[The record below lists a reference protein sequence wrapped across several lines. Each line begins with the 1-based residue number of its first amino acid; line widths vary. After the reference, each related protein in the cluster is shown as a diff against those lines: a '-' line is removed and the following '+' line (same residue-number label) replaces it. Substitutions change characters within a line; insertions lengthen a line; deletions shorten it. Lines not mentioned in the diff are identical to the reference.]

1 VTGNCTAF
9 NGPAILTT
17 VATSPISCIGTITAA
32 NTHGINSNGTVTISS
47 PCINSATHDAVS
59 SLSTR
64 LYSSSEITCTFKD
77 ELGVNKI
84 LYSAGVPLGNPAL
97 SDVREGITYG
107 ASSELTGTLI
117 VPSPS
122 NVVSGVPTDD
132 TVGTYTITTSEIAA
146 AVVAEMDLN
155 STKLVGIKAN
165 TDLIPAAI

>member
-1 VTGNCTAF
+1 
-9 NGPAILTT
+9 
-17 VATSPISCIGTITAA
+17 
-32 NTHGINSNGTVTISS
+32 
-47 PCINSATHDAVS
+47 
-59 SLSTR
+59 
-64 LYSSSEITCTFKD
+64 
-77 ELGVNKI
+77 
-84 LYSAGVPLGNPAL
+84 VPLGNPAL